1 VSVLP
6 KYPFDSERY
15 IGTVSEIGPTT
26 AKVNLPKAAESAG
39 HWIHGYRMGAG
50 EVGEFVF
57 IECGDRAVFGR
68 IIYVKLP
75 ERDRLSVEPQLGKF
89 QESHPL
95 GTVQLLTT
103 LVLNNGKMLGGIP
116 TFPKVGSRVYSAH
129 PLLIKWVAEAT
140 QKNEDIPTPIVLEF
154 GVVPSAQDTQVNL
167 TPERVF
173 GRHAAVLGATGGGK
187 SWTLSRLIE
196 EAAKYNSK
204 IILLDATGEF
214 HTLGGDAVKHVQIG
228 EGALLPEET
237 ERLSVPSSDF
247 TEQDMFAMF
256 RPSGGVQGPK
266 LRAAMR
272 TLKLVKALGANAMVQ
287 DGTICKTGLLKA
299 RFNEAYTQHIRAIE
313 SPLADFDCTK
323 LSMQVQYECHFPAA
337 DFNRDQ
343 TRFGDANQGD
353 INYCIGLLTRIDDML
368 QSPEFACVFA
378 PAALRS
384 FMTVLNEFIASN
396 KRILRVSLKYLPS
409 SHNARE
415 IIANIVGRYLLA
427 AAKEGRF
434 QDKPI
439 VVMLDEAHQFLNKS
453 LGDEGNKYPL
463 ESFELIAK
471 EGRKFSLNICLATQ
485 RPRDIPEG
493 VLSQMGTLI
502 VHRLINEKDRE
513 VVEKASGDIDKSAAG
528 FLPTL
533 APGEAVI
540 VGVDFPI
547 PLTVQVSKPQA
558 RPDSRGPDYQGK
570 WKLQQQAAAVGA
582 PAPRGPALPT

>member
-1 VSVLP
+1 VSSLP

-15 IGTVSEIGPTT
+15 VGTISEIGPTT
-26 AKVNLPKAAESAG
+26 AKINLPKAAEPAG
-39 HWIHGYRMGAG
+39 HWIHGYRMGGG

-75 ERDRLSVEPQLGKF
+75 ERDRLSVEPQLGKT

-103 LVLNNGKMLGGIP
+103 LVLKSGKMLGGIP

-140 QKNEDIPTPIVLEF
+140 QKSEDILDPIVLEF
-154 GVVPSAQDTQVNL
+154 GIVPSAEDTQVNL
-167 TPERVF
+167 TPERIF

-187 SWTLSRLIE
+187 SWTLSRLME

-214 HTLGGDAVKHVQIG
+214 HTLTGDSVKHVQIG
-228 EGALLPEET
+228 DGVLVPEGT
-237 ERLSVPSSDF
+237 ERLSIPSNDF

-272 TLKLVKALGANAMVQ
+272 TLKLVKALGVNGIVQ
-287 DGTICKTGLLKA
+287 EGTICKTGLLKA
-299 RFNEAYTQHIRAIE
+299 RFNEAYTQHVRVIE

-323 LSMQVQYECHFPAA
+323 LSIQIQYECVFPAA
-337 DFNRDQ
+337 DYGRDQ
-343 TRFGDANQGD
+343 TRFGDSSAQD
-353 INYCIGLLTRIDDML
+353 INHCIGLLTRIDDML

-378 PAALRS
+378 PGGLPS
-384 FMTVLNEFIASN
+384 FMATLNGFLSSD
-396 KRILRVSLKYLPS
+396 KKILRVSLKYLPS

-415 IIANIVGRYLLA
+415 IIANIIGRYLLA
-427 AAKEGRF
+427 AAKEGAF
-434 QDKPI
+434 QDKPV

-453 LGDEGNKYPL
+453 LGDENNKYPL

-513 VVEKASGDIDKSAAG
+513 VVEKASGDIDKSAAA

-558 RPDSRGPDYQGK
+558 RPDSKGPDYQGK
-570 WKLQQQAAAVGA
+570 WKIQAQAAATAAPGPGA
-582 PAPRGPALPT
+582 TNVQS

>member
-1 VSVLP
+1 MSSLP

-15 IGTVSEIGPTT
+15 VGTISEIGPTT
-26 AKVNLPKAAESAG
+26 AKINLPKASEPAG

-75 ERDRLSVEPQLGKF
+75 ERDRLSVEPQLGKT

-103 LVLNNGKMLGGIP
+103 LVLKSGKMLGGIP

-140 QKNEDIPTPIVLEF
+140 QKTEDTPNPIVLEF
-154 GVVPSAQDTQVNL
+154 GIVPSAEDTQVNL
-167 TPERVF
+167 TPERIF

-187 SWTLSRLIE
+187 SWTLSRLME

-214 HTLGGDAVKHVQIG
+214 HTLTGDSVKHVQIG
-228 EGALLPEET
+228 DGALMPGGT
-237 ERLSVPSSDF
+237 DRLSIPSKDF

-256 RPSGGVQGPK
+256 RPSGGGQGPK

-272 TLKLVKALGANAMVQ
+272 TLKLVKALGANGMVQ
-287 DGTICKTGLLKA
+287 EGTICKTGLLKA
-299 RFNEAYTQHIRAIE
+299 RFNEAYTQHVRAIE

-323 LSMQVQYECHFPAA
+323 LSIQIQLECIFPAA
-337 DFNRDQ
+337 DYGRDQ
-343 TRFGDANQGD
+343 TRFGDSSAQD
-353 INYCIGLLTRIDDML
+353 INHCIGLLTRIDDML

-378 PAALRS
+378 PGALPS
-384 FMTVLNEFIASN
+384 FMATLNDFLSSD
-396 KRILRVSLKYLPS
+396 KKILRVSLKYLPS

-415 IIANIVGRYLLA
+415 IIANIIGRYLLA
-427 AAKEGRF
+427 AAKEGAF
-434 QDKPI
+434 QDKPV

-453 LGDEGNKYPL
+453 LGDENNKYPL

-513 VVEKASGDIDKSAAG
+513 VVEKASGDIDKSAAA

-558 RPDSRGPDYQGK
+558 RPDSKGPDYQGK
-570 WKLQQQAAAVGA
+570 WKIQAQAAAAAVS
-582 PAPRGPALPT
+582 GPEA